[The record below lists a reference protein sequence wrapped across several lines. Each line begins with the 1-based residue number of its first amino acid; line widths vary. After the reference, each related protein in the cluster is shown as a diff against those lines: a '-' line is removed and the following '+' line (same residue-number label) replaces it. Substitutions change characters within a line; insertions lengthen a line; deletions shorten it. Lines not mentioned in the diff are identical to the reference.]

1 MTKIDVKISDKY
13 KVFVDKNPEII
24 DELLGEYIEK
34 KQDRNTKK
42 ILENSKTDFNLNL
55 QLKSVLWI

>member
-1 MTKIDVKISDKY
+1 MTKIAVKISDKY

-24 DELLGEYIEK
+24 NELLEEYIEK